1 MILSILLLAGGL
13 VLLFAGGE
21 LLVRG
26 SVRLAVGLGISPLVI
41 GLTVVGFGT
50 STPELVTSVQA
61 ALRDTPGIAIGNI
74 VGSNIANILLIVGL
88 SSLVYPIAIDSRGL
102 KRDGAIMLA
111 VAVVFAVLSA
121 VMPLGRGIGLA
132 LLAALVVYVA
142 VIVRIEM
149 RDARSEHGAIFDKA
163 RALEEVDP
171 ELDPERPQP
180 HSPLVSLGLCLIGLA
195 LLVAGGHLLVDG
207 AVDLARGLGI
217 SETVIGL
224 TIVAVGTSLPE
235 LVTSLVAAFRREAD
249 VAFGNIVGS
258 NIYNILGIGGATA
271 AISPL
276 TVPQDI
282 VTFDNIAMTAVS
294 AVLLLVAWT
303 GMRISRVEGAAL
315 LAAYAGYVYLIWP

>member
-1 MILSILLLAGGL
+1 MLSLLLLAGGL
-13 VLLFAGGE
+13 VLLFVGGE

-26 SVRLAVGLGISPLVI
+26 SVRLAAGLGISPLVI

-88 SSLVYPIAIDSRGL
+88 SALVFPIAIDSRGL

-111 VAVVFAVLSA
+111 VAAVFAALSA
-121 VMPLGRGIGLA
+121 TMPLGRGIGLA
-132 LLAALVVYVA
+132 FLAVLAIYLAA
-142 VIVRIEM
+142 IVRIEL
-149 RDARSEHGAIFDKA
+149 RDARRDRGAIFEKA
-163 RALEEVDP
+163 RALEEADP
-171 ELDPERPQP
+171 QLDPARPQRHP
-180 HSPLVSLGLCLIGLA
+180 PLLSLGLCLVGLA
-195 LLVAGGHLLVDG
+195 LLVLGGHLLVDG

-235 LVTSLVAAFRREAD
+235 LVTSLVAAIRREAD

-258 NIYNILGIGGATA
+258 NIYNVLGIAGATA

-276 TVPQDI
+276 TVPAEI
-282 VTFDNIAMTAVS
+282 VTFDNIAMVAVS
-294 AVLLLVAWT
+294 AILLVFAWT
-303 GMRISRVEGAAL
+303 GMRICRTEGAVL
-315 LAAYAGYVYLIWP
+315 LAAYAGYIYLVWP

>member
-1 MILSILLLAGGL
+1 LTLSVLLLAGGL

-26 SVRLAVGLGISPLVI
+26 SVRLAAGLGISPLVI

-88 SSLVYPIAIDSRGL
+88 SALVFPIAIDSRGL
-102 KRDGAIMLA
+102 KRDGTIMLA
-111 VAVVFAVLSA
+111 VAVVFAALSA

-132 LLAALVVYVA
+132 LLAALGIYVA
-142 VIVRIEM
+142 AIVRIEL
-149 RDARSEHGAIFDKA
+149 RDARRDHGAIFDKA

-171 ELDPERPQP
+171 QLDPERSRRQ
-180 HSPLVSLGLCLIGLA
+180 SPLISLGLCLIGLA
-195 LLVAGGHLLVDG
+195 LLVLGGHLLVDG

-217 SETVIGL
+217 AETVIGL

-235 LVTSLVAAFRREAD
+235 LVTSLVAAFRKEAD

-282 VTFDNIAMTAVS
+282 VTFDNIAMIAVS

-303 GMRISRVEGAAL
+303 GMRISRAEGAAL

>member
-1 MILSILLLAGGL
+1 MLSLLLLAGGL
-13 VLLFAGGE
+13 VLLFVGGE

-26 SVRLAVGLGISPLVI
+26 SVRLAAGLGISPLVI

-88 SSLVYPIAIDSRGL
+88 SALVFPIAIDSRGL

-111 VAVVFAVLSA
+111 VAAVFAEQSA
-121 VMPLGRGIGLA
+121 TMPLGRGIGLA
-132 LLAALVVYVA
+132 FLAVLAIYLAA
-142 VIVRIEM
+142 IVRIEL
-149 RDARSEHGAIFDKA
+149 RDARRDRGAIFEKA
-163 RALEEVDP
+163 RALEEADP
-171 ELDPERPQP
+171 QLDPARPQRHP
-180 HSPLVSLGLCLIGLA
+180 PLLSLGLCLVGLA
-195 LLVAGGHLLVDG
+195 LLVLGGHLLVDG

-235 LVTSLVAAFRREAD
+235 LVTSLVAAIRREAD

-258 NIYNILGIGGATA
+258 NIYNVLGIAGATA

-276 TVPQDI
+276 TVPAEI
-282 VTFDNIAMTAVS
+282 VTFDNIAMVAVS
-294 AVLLLVAWT
+294 AILLVFAWT
-303 GMRISRVEGAAL
+303 GMRICRTEGAVL
-315 LAAYAGYVYLIWP
+315 LAAYAGYIYLVWP